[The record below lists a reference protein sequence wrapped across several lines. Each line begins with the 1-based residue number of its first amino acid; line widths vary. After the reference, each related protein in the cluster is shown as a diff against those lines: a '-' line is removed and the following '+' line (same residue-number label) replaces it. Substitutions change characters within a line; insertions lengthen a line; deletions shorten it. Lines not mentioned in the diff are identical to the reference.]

1 MRQAAVILA
10 LLSAPAL
17 AGSPVTPNAG
27 AMRGQGSLSDNNGNS
42 GTWQIVAVL
51 KDGDFTGTGRATIGG
66 VVVEG
71 PLTRGGSYLENGKC
85 YFKFEQGRNRVE
97 IGGPCTLTTIE
108 GRLGGFVA
116 GDLRTGTM
124 RGTLSFGTAARAA
137 APGKG
142 VLPMGKLTCAWMER
156 IGGNV
161 AGDLPRYDLR
171 MSNMVTLTLTADG
184 QYRTNKA
191 MGKFVRDGDSIRLTT
206 GAFAGARGRL
216 TPDRSGVPAV
226 YFEIAENRSANGVH
240 IVDPAR
246 TACTK
251 AR

>member
-17 AGSPVTPNAG
+17 AASLVTPNAG
-27 AMRGQGSLSDNNGNS
+27 PMRGQGSLSDNNGNS
-42 GTWQIVAVL
+42 GTWQIDAVL
-51 KDGDFTGTGRATIGG
+51 KNGDFTGTGRATIGG
-66 VVVEG
+66 AVVEG
-71 PLTRGGSYLENGKC
+71 PLTKGGSYLENGKC

-97 IGGPCTLTTIE
+97 IGGPCTPTTIE

-116 GDLRTGTM
+116 GALRTGTM
-124 RGTLSFGTAARAA
+124 RGTLSFGAAARTASTA
-137 APGKG
+137 KA

-156 IGGNV
+156 VGGNV
-161 AGDLPRYDLR
+161 AGDLPRYELR
-171 MSNMVTLTLTADG
+171 FSNMVSLTLAPDG
-184 QYRTNKA
+184 YYRTNKA
-191 MGKFVRDGDSIRLTT
+191 MGKFVREGDVIRLTT

-216 TPDRSGVPAV
+216 MPDRSGTPAV
-226 YFEIAENRSANGVH
+226 YFEIAENRRANGVH